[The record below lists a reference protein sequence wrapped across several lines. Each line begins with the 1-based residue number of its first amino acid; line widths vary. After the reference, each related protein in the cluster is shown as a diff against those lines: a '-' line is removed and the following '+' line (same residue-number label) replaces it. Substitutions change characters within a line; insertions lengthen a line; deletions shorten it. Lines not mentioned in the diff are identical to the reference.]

1 MMMNKVLF
9 QLTQNAVPKY
19 FFDLLFSLVNQHR
32 RYLCWNHSNQQRDGM
47 TGRLSAVGSAA
58 TSFPFSFT
66 EQTNNEIVEKIR
78 KNVLGNMRL
87 GSCSSSSSQFCFFVF
102 DSHAGLALS
111 GRLGNDR
118 DPCRDLHTT
127 KGLV

>member
-1 MMMNKVLF
+1 
-9 QLTQNAVPKY
+9 
-19 FFDLLFSLVNQHR
+19 
-32 RYLCWNHSNQQRDGM
+32 M

-87 GSCSSSSSQFCFFVF
+87 GSCSSSSSQFYFFF
-102 DSHAGLALS
+102 RIRFPRGLGPLW
-111 GRLGNDR
+111 RLGNDR

>member
-1 MMMNKVLF
+1 
-9 QLTQNAVPKY
+9 
-19 FFDLLFSLVNQHR
+19 
-32 RYLCWNHSNQQRDGM
+32 M

-87 GSCSSSSSQFCFFVF
+87 GSWSSSSSSQFYFF
-102 DSHAGLALS
+102 SYSIPTRAWPSLAF
-111 GRLGNDR
+111 G
-118 DPCRDLHTT
+118 
-127 KGLV
+127 K

>member
-1 MMMNKVLF
+1 
-9 QLTQNAVPKY
+9 
-19 FFDLLFSLVNQHR
+19 
-32 RYLCWNHSNQQRDGM
+32 M

-111 GRLGNDR
+111 GVWEMIVTRVVIYTQQKALFERKRELYGLPSRIR
-118 DPCRDLHTT
+118 DSFTISSSAESLCITAPAEVT
-127 KGLV
+127 K